1 MKNNVHFSN
10 EDIIFSSSLFMLVSS
25 EFLFTDMIMQFLSL
39 YHVNLQTP
47 VIDPDRISRTI
58 SIQHQADKR

>member
-10 EDIIFSSSLFMLVSS
+10 DNIIFSSSLVMLVSS

-58 SIQHQADKR
+58 SIQHQADK